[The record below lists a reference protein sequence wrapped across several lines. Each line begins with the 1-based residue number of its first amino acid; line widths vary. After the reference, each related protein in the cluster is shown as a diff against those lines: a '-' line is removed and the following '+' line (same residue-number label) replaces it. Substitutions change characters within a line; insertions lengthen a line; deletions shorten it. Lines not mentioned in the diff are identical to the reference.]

1 MSEALGVRVPL
12 GLIVLASAVLTCVL
26 AAQIVAP
33 APRIVSAGAVAPR
46 LEHLIVKAD
55 DGEPLAVWAKRPV
68 GHVVGSI
75 LLLHGRTWSALP
87 NFDLHVGGESRSTM
101 DALAASGY
109 AVYALDQRGYGETP
123 RDSSGW
129 LTPDRAARDAGEVL
143 DWIAAR
149 EARSGAGRGAR
160 PALLG
165 YSRGTLTALLT
176 AQRYPDKLSSLVV
189 YGLIYDSRA
198 RGAHTPDPAAPPRKH
213 TTATAAGEDFITPAA
228 APLSVKD
235 AYVRAAL
242 LRDTVRVDWKDENE
256 FDVLD
261 PHAIHMP
268 VLILNGERDPYV
280 HDSEAPWFFAQLG
293 SIDRTWVVLSNSD
306 HVAHLERPRDF
317 VHAITSFLDAER
329 VR

>member
-1 MSEALGVRVPL
+1 MSAALGARAPL
-12 GLIVLASAVLTCVL
+12 SLIAIASTVLTCVL
-26 AAQIVAP
+26 AAQGVAP
-33 APRIVSAGAVAPR
+33 APRGVSAGAVSPR
-46 LEHLIVKAD
+46 LEHLTVKAD
-55 DGEPLAVWAKRPV
+55 DGEPLAVWAKRPA
-68 GHVVGSI
+68 GHVGSI

-101 DALAASGY
+101 DALALSGY
-109 AVYALDQRGYGETP
+109 AVYALDQRGYGATP

-143 DWIAAR
+143 DWMAAR
-149 EARSGAGRGAR
+149 EARSGGSHGER
-160 PALLG
+160 PSLLG

-176 AQRYPDKLSSLVV
+176 AQRYPEKLSRLIV
-189 YGLIYDSRA
+189 YGLIYDTRTRST
-198 RGAHTPDPAAPPRKH
+198 HTADPAVPPRKH
-213 TTATAAGEDFITPAA
+213 TTATAAGEDFITPGAF
-228 APLSVKD
+228 PPSVKV

-280 HDSEAPWFFAQLG
+280 LGSEAATFFAQLA
-293 SIDRTWVVLSNSD
+293 SIDRTWVVLANSD

-317 VHAITSFLDAER
+317 VRAITTFLGSAK
-329 VR
+329 

>member
-1 MSEALGVRVPL
+1 MRLSVIA
-12 GLIVLASAVLTCVL
+12 IVVTMFAGAASA
-26 AAQIVAP
+26 QSIAP
-33 APRIVSAGAVAPR
+33 ASRAVVAAAAPPR
-46 LEHLIVKAD
+46 LEQLVVRAD
-55 DGEPLAVWAKRPV
+55 DGEPLAVWAKRPA
-68 GHVVGSI
+68 GHAIGSI

-87 NFDLHVGGESRSTM
+87 NFDLHVGDESRSTM
-101 DALAASGY
+101 DALAGSGY
-109 AVYALDQRGYGETP
+109 AVYALDQRGYGATP

-149 EARSGAGRGAR
+149 EAKSGGSAGR

-176 AQRYPDKLSSLVV
+176 AQQYADKLSSLIL
-189 YGLIYDSRA
+189 YGLIYDSRT
-198 RGAHTPDPAAPPRKH
+198 RGTHTPDPAVPPRAH
-213 TTATAAGEDFITPAA
+213 TTATAAGEDFITPGAFPPA
-228 APLSVKD
+228 VKT

-261 PHAIHMP
+261 PHALHMP
-268 VLILNGERDPYV
+268 VLVLNGELDPYV
-280 HDSEAPWFFAQLG
+280 RASEAPSFFAQLG
-293 SIDRTWVVLSNSD
+293 SIDRSWVVLSNSD

-317 VHAITSFLDAER
+317 VHAITSFLEGER
-329 VR
+329 RR

>member
-1 MSEALGVRVPL
+1 AS
-12 GLIVLASAVLTCVL
+12 IVLAGTL
-26 AAQIVAP
+26 AAQTA
-33 APRIVSAGAVAPR
+33 APR
-46 LEHLIVKAD
+46 LERSTVKVD
-55 DGEPLAVWAKRPV
+55 DGESLVVWAKHPT

-75 LLLHGRTWSALP
+75 LLLHGRTWAALP

-101 DALAASGY
+101 DLLAASGY
-109 AVYALDQRGYGETP
+109 AVYALDQRGYGATA
-123 RDSSGW
+123 RDTSGW
-129 LTPDRAARDAGEVL
+129 LTPDRAARDASEVL
-143 DWIAAR
+143 DWITAR
-149 EARSGAGRGAR
+149 ESRSGASHGAR

-176 AQRYPDKLSSLVV
+176 AQRYPDKLSSLIV
-189 YGLIYDSRA
+189 YGLIYDSRT
-198 RGAHTPDPAAPPRKH
+198 RGAHTPDPATPPRKH
-213 TTATAAGEDFITPAA
+213 TTATAAGEDFITPEA
-228 APLSVKD
+228 APPSVKD

-268 VLILNGERDPYV
+268 VLVLNGERDPYV
-280 HDSEAPWFFAQLG
+280 KESEAPAFFAQLG

-317 VHAITSFLDAER
+317 AHAITSFLGRVKER
-329 VR
+329 